1 MIEVKISIQKINQ
14 SEGYAFDEQ
23 VDLSELESLK
33 NDIRKIGLVS
43 VKGTATAQGQTITCQ
58 MTIKGTMILPC
69 ARTLVDV
76 PYPFEVNVVELF
88 STNPYYTEEDES
100 EIHPVDGEV
109 LDLEP
114 FIKENVLLEI
124 PFRVFADPEQMEA
137 NALTE
142 GEGWEIVSEEKQE
155 GKIDPRL
162 EKLQALLNDD
172 EKNEN
177 Q

>member
-1 MIEVKISIQKINQ
+1 MKISIKKINQ
-14 SEGYAFDEQ
+14 AESFSFDEQ
-23 VDLSELESLK
+23 VDLSEIELLK
-33 NDIRKIGLVS
+33 NDIRKIGFVT
-43 VKGTATAQGQTITCQ
+43 VKGEASSQGETITCRLN
-58 MTIKGTMILPC
+58 IEGTMILPC

-76 PYPFEVNVVELF
+76 PYPFEVDAVELF

-109 LDLEP
+109 LDLTP

-124 PFRVFADPEQMEA
+124 PFRVFADDEQIEA
-137 NALTE
+137 NALTS
-142 GEGWEIVSEEKQE
+142 GEGWEVISKEKKEE
-155 GKIDPRL
+155 KIDPRL
-162 EKLQALLNDD
+162 EKLRALLNDE